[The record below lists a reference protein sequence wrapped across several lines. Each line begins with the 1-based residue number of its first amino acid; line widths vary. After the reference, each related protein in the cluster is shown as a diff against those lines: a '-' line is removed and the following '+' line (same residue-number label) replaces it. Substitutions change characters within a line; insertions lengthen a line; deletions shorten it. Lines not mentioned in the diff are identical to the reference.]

1 MSQKTIVVV
10 QPRPDSVLAGKVVMK
25 MERRKEIKLN
35 VTGYKLREKEV
46 LRMVPGHL
54 AFRAG

>member
-1 MSQKTIVVV
+1 MVV
-10 QPRPDSVLAGKVVMK
+10 QPRPDGVLAGKVVMK

-46 LRMVPGHL
+46 LRTVPGHL